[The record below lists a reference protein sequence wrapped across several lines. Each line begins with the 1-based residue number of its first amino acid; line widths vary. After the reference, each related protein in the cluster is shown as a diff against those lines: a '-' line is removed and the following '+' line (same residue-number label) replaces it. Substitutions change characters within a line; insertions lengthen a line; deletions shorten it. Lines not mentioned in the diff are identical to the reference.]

1 MYEYFSGKLVQKRP
15 DLAVID
21 VQGIGYKLRIT
32 SHTYESL
39 PKIDSPVKLFTHL
52 NVREDALELF
62 GFATEEERAFFHELL
77 LVSKIGPKAAAN
89 ILSGGTP
96 GDIQRMVLAED
107 VKSLS
112 TLPGVGATTARRLVA
127 ELKSRLEKVDFSLST
142 NQPKL
147 KISGLSASEAEAVMA
162 LEALGYSRTEAQSTI
177 ARLGL
182 PADENTTTQE
192 IIKKALQRG
201 KT

>member
-1 MYEYFSGKLVQKRP
+1 MYEYLSGKLVQKRP

-21 VQGIGYKLRIT
+21 VQGVGYKLRIT

-39 PKIDSPVKLFTHL
+39 PKTDSPIKLFTHL
-52 NVREDALELF
+52 NVREDALELYGF
-62 GFATEEERAFFHELL
+62 GTEDERTFFHELL

-127 ELKSRLEKVDFSLST
+127 ELKSRLEKVDFSSES
-142 NQPKL
+142 QPKL
-147 KISGLSASEAEAVMA
+147 KMSGLSSSEAEAVLA

-177 ARLGL
+177 ARLGIA
-182 PADENTTTQE
+182 ADDKLSTQE